1 MASTAASRRDEI
13 WEAKRLARAAPPPRV
28 VPGQQ
33 FQAQQQQ
40 QQQQV
45 SPRQPATFR
54 SNDAPMPQD
63 PAGPPAPGQDPDFD
77 RRVQEQLAKMRAQ
90 RMGIPQ
96 VAAPPAAAAAALPYD
111 RYQQQQ
117 HQYSPPAAP
126 RFDDDVASEMR
137 ALEQQ
142 LRASTSGRLSPP
154 RQQQQQQQQQRA
166 SPPRGRHSQQYEQSE
181 ADNGGFMAQLESHRR
196 SPGSFGKGKGLRY
209 MHDPGPHPAQ
219 QQQQQ
224 QQQQPAPFH
233 GDDSR
238 SRGSAVA
245 AAAQYR
251 QQQQQQQE
259 WPQQQ
264 AGPQRQGPGLK
275 GMWEAHDPAAAQ
287 ARHRGK
293 TEYHRALDA
302 QRAEASQLAATADNS
317 SSGSG
322 RGTLRQSLYS
332 QQQQQPYHS
341 RTPLSGGG
349 GTSVAGTHS
358 KNIHVGA
365 NSTVAA
371 LELHNSCVCT

>member
-1 MASTAASRRDEI
+1 LQPKGFDKPKIGQDRLNEMSTASSRRDEI
-13 WEAKRLARAAPPPRV
+13 WEAKRQARAAPPPRV

-33 FQAQQQQ
+33 YQAQQQQ
-40 QQQQV
+40 QL
-45 SPRQPATFR
+45 SPRHSQPPTFR
-54 SNDAPMPQD
+54 SDAAPAAFMAE

-96 VAAPPAAAAAALPYD
+96 VAAATLPYD
-111 RYQQQQ
+111 RQQQQ
-117 HQYSPPAAP
+117 QQQYPPPAAP

-142 LRASTSGRLSPP
+142 LRASTSGGLSPC
-154 RQQQQQQQQQRA
+154 RQQQQQQRF
-166 SPPRGRHSQQYEQSE
+166 SPPRGRHSQQQYEQSE
-181 ADNGGFMAQLESHRR
+181 ADSGGFMARLESHRR

-209 MHDPGPHPAQ
+209 MHDPGPSPTQ

-224 QQQQPAPFH
+224 QAAPFH

-251 QQQQQQQE
+251 QQQQQQQEEPLHE

-317 SSGSG
+317 SSNG

-341 RTPLSGGG
+341 RTPLPGGG
-349 GTSVAGTHS
+349 GTSVAGMHLRT
-358 KNIHVGA
+358 
-365 NSTVAA
+365 
-371 LELHNSCVCT
+371 